1 MVDESLLQGKKI
13 LIVDDEPDVLDTL
26 EDLLDMCEI
35 IKASSYKDAQNLLE
49 SHKFDMAIFD
59 IMGVN
64 GFELLKI
71 ANDKKVTAIML
82 TAHALSPENTEK
94 AYSMGAASY
103 VPKEQMIEIVTYLI
117 DVLQAQEERKNPWR
131 NWLDRFGSLYD
142 KKFGTSWRE
151 KQKGIAKIKQ

>member
-1 MVDESLLQGKKI
+1 MADESLLQGKKI
-13 LIVDDEPDVLDTL
+13 LIVDDEPDVLDSL
-26 EDLLDMCEI
+26 ENLLDMCEV
-35 IKASSYKDAQNLLE
+35 IKASNYKDARNLLE
-49 SHKFDMAIFD
+49 NHKFDMAIFD

-64 GFELLKI
+64 GFELLEI

-103 VPKEQMIEIVTYLI
+103 VPKEKMIEIATYLN
-117 DVLQAQEERKNPWR
+117 DVLQAQEEHKNPWR

-142 KKFGTSWRE
+142 RQFGTSWRE
-151 KQKGIAKIKQ
+151 KQKKITKIKQ

>member
-1 MVDESLLQGKKI
+1 MVDEGLLQGKKI

-35 IKASSYKDAQNLLE
+35 KKASSYEDAKSLLE
-49 SHKFDMAIFD
+49 SYKFDMAIFD

-71 ANDKKVTAIML
+71 ANDKNVTSIML

-103 VPKEQMIEIVTYLI
+103 VPKEKIIEIDTYLI
-117 DVLQAQEERKNPWR
+117 DVLQAKEERKNPWR

-142 KKFGTSWRE
+142 KRFGTSWRE
-151 KQKGIAKIKQ
+151 NQKGITKIKQ

>member
-1 MVDESLLQGKKI
+1 MAHI
-13 LIVDDEPDVLDTL
+13 LIVDNE
-26 EDLLDMCEI
+26 ERMCKI
-35 IKASSYKDAQNLLE
+35 IKASSYKDARHFLE

-103 VPKEQMIEIVTYLI
+103 VPKEKIIEIVTYLI
-117 DVLQAQEERKNPWR
+117 DILQAQEERKNPWR

-151 KQKGIAKIKQ
+151 QQKGIAKIKQ